1 MPVDFIKQISYTFP
15 IDLFKS
21 TIDEMSDHRFISTT
35 FMMSMIMTLLIVAIT
50 NPSKEIY
57 GYFYWITQSIN
68 DYHSHITPI
77 KGESKESKNERIMV
91 ANKALY
97 EVIEYMHTIINKSR
111 IELILTESEN
121 KLYEKF
127 FDGIY
132 NLFPENKKRTRVNK
146 EETTTTQSKGKGTDQ
161 YFNDNIDDEPQK
173 TITESDFP
181 VLGGNKTMKTTT
193 TTPTPTPTKSV
204 WNKVEEAGWD

>member
-1 MPVDFIKQISYTFP
+1 LFRDFIKQISYTFP

-111 IELILTESEN
+111 IELVNSYHVATMDYDQELIFQNSLTFIEAN
-121 KLYEKF
+121 
-127 FDGIY
+127 
-132 NLFPENKKRTRVNK
+132 
-146 EETTTTQSKGKGTDQ
+146 TQ
-161 YFNDNIDDEPQK
+161 
-173 TITESDFP
+173 
-181 VLGGNKTMKTTT
+181 
-193 TTPTPTPTKSV
+193 
-204 WNKVEEAGWD
+204 